1 MRRKRLDRA
10 PCPIARTSALA
21 GDAWTLLLLRNVC
34 FGQRRFDDL
43 QRALGAP
50 RASLS
55 RRLAK
60 LVGEGLLER
69 KRYQQRPPRY
79 EYHLTEKGRAFF
91 DVLAAMWRFG
101 EDWLFRGGAAPVTLV
116 DRSSGRTVR
125 PIVVDEATREPL
137 ALGELRAKFGTGGL
151 RAPRLET

>member
-1 MRRKRLDRA
+1 VSRRRLDRA
-10 PCPIARTSALA
+10 PCPIARATALA
-21 GDAWTLLLLRNVC
+21 GDAWTLLLLRNVS
-34 FGQRRFDDL
+34 FGQRRFGDL

-69 KRYQQRPPRY
+69 RRYQERPPRY

-91 DVLAAMWRFG
+91 DVLAALWRFG
-101 EDWLFRGGAAPVTLV
+101 EDWLFRGGHAPVSLV
-116 DRSSGRTVR
+116 DRRSGRPVR
-125 PIVVDEATREPL
+125 PIVVDEATGTPL
-137 ALGELRAKFGTGGL
+137 ALGDLRA
-151 RAPRLET
+151 RVSARSDA